1 MPERILVVDDDAA
14 IRRTFEQHLT
24 EQGYSVAT
32 AESAEE
38 ALSLLPDVEPALM
51 IADIRMPGMDG
62 IELLQQVRASAD
74 GIDVLMMTAH
84 EDMETAVA
92 AMKAGAYDYL
102 VKPLDLDQIDLL
114 VGRCLEEQSLRRRVS
129 QLSVAAAHG
138 HELEQLVGRD
148 PAMIEIYKL
157 IGVLSEN
164 RATVLV
170 RGETGTGKECIARA
184 IHFNSPE
191 ADEPFV
197 AVNCTALAESLLE
210 SELFGHVRGAF
221 TGAVQTRKGYFELA
235 GAGTIFL
242 DEIGDMS
249 PELQSKLLRVLE
261 EREYY
266 PVGSE
271 RPRKTDARVIAA
283 THRPLEDLVRDGNFR
298 EDLYFRLRVVEIT
311 VPPLRERLGDVAP
324 LAEHLLAGIGDK
336 LHRRIEGVSDEA
348 MEELESYDWP
358 GNVRELE
365 NTLTRAA
372 VLARGPVIGPEHISL
387 GTLGTAQDGL
397 GETAAGAGVGGGT
410 PVADALAAVEAEH
423 VRRILSRT
431 GGNKRQAARQL
442 DISRQR
448 LDRLIEKHDLR
459 PESGPPG
466 TDS

>member
-1 MPERILVVDDDAA
+1 MSERILVVDDDAA

-32 AESAEE
+32 AASAEK
-38 ALSLLPDVEPALM
+38 ALSLLPDVEPVLI

-62 IELLQQVRASAD
+62 IELLGHVRSSTDAV
-74 GIDVLMMTAH
+74 DVLIMTAH

-102 VKPLDLDQIDLL
+102 VKPLDLDEIDRL
-114 VGRCLEEQSLRRRVS
+114 VGRCLEEQSLRRRAG
-129 QLSVAAAHG
+129 QLSSAAAHG
-138 HELEQLVGRD
+138 HELRRLVGRD

-164 RATVLV
+164 LATVLI

-184 IHFNSPE
+184 IHFNSTQ

-197 AVNCTALAESLLE
+197 AVNCTALTETLLE

-221 TGAVQTRKGYFELA
+221 TGAVQSRRGYFEMA
-235 GAGTIFL
+235 GSGTVFL

-249 PELQSKLLRVLE
+249 LELQSKLLRVLE

-271 RPRKTDARVIAA
+271 RTRKTDARVIAA
-283 THRPLEDLVRDGNFR
+283 THRPLESLVRGGGFR
-298 EDLYFRLRVVEIT
+298 EDLYFRLRVVEIS
-311 VPPLRERLGDVAP
+311 VPPLREREGDVAA
-324 LAEHLLAGIGDK
+324 LAEHLLRKIGDK
-336 LHRRIEGVSDEA
+336 LHRRIEGITDQA
-348 MEELESYDWP
+348 LERLEFYDWP

-372 VLARGPVIGPEHISL
+372 VLARGPVIGLEHISL
-387 GTLGTAQDGL
+387 GSLGATSD
-397 GETAAGAGVGGGT
+397 GAGDPTEDPAVDQAARV
-410 PVADALAAVEAEH
+410 PKALAAIEAEH
-423 VRRILSRT
+423 ITRVLAST
-431 GGNKRQAARQL
+431 DGNKRQAARLL

-459 PESGPPG
+459 PGSGPPG
-466 TDS
+466 VDS